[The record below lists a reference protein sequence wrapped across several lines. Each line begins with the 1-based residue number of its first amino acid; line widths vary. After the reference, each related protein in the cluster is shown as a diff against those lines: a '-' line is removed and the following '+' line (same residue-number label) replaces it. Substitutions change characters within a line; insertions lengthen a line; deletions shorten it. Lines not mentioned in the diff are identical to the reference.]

1 MLLSPHPDL
10 LPEGEGTNI
19 KDWSVHPLPM
29 GEGRDEGIQKIKKN
43 QTLVLHPLNMRAGTV
58 IRDCLCT
65 LSPWEQEPLSETACA
80 PSPHGSRN
88 GHQRLAEHPLPT
100 EAGMVIRDWLGTLS
114 PWERAGVRESKNVST
129 SVT

>member
-29 GEGRDEGIQKIKKN
+29 GEGRGEGIQKIKKN
-43 QTLVLHPLNMRAGTV
+43 QT
-58 IRDCLCT
+58 
-65 LSPWEQEPLSETACA
+65 
-80 PSPHGSRN
+80 
-88 GHQRLAEHPLPT
+88 LAEHPLPT